1 MNVLDLVL
9 RLLADLCLIIV
20 VSYLLSRTRFFR
32 EIVNQDFNAANRI
45 IFMLVYGLL
54 SVYGT
59 YSEVHLA
66 SGAFVNLRDLG
77 PILAGLLGGPLV
89 GLGAGLIGGIHR
101 LWEGSFAAVPS
112 AISTVVIGLA
122 AGVVYNALRGN
133 SPKPL
138 AAVLLALAGQ
148 VFLLCLTLL
157 LAKPF
162 DQAVASVKLEA
173 WPMILANGLGAGFL
187 TLLVRQFVRQRQREP
202 SAFWDQ
208 IP

>member
-1 MNVLDLVL
+1 MNILDVTF
-9 RLLADLCLIIV
+9 RLLADLCLISV

-32 EIVNQDFNAANRI
+32 EIVNRDFTAANRI
-45 IFMLVYGLL
+45 VFMLVYGLL

-59 YSEVHLA
+59 YAEVHLA

-122 AGVVYNALRGN
+122 AGIIYNALKGN

-138 AAVLLALAGQ
+138 AAILLAAAGEG
-148 VFLLCLTLL
+148 FLLCLTLL
-157 LAKPF
+157 LARPF

-173 WPMILANGLGAGFL
+173 LPMVLANTVGAGFL
-187 TLLVRQFVRQRQREP
+187 AVLVRQFVAERRKEP